1 MNDVKDLELEIV
13 DLGDATEVTKG
24 SPPGQ
29 IVEANPQLPKR
40 L

>member
-1 MNDVKDLELEIV
+1 MNEAKDLELDIV
-13 DLGDATEVTKG
+13 DLGDATEVTMG

-29 IVEANPQLPKR
+29 RAEANPSLPKK